1 MGLEEILKALE
12 AEAQLQIE
20 RLRSVADTEVA
31 AITAKADEEAKA
43 IKDRHLAS
51 ARQRLGKERER
62 LVSGAKLEA
71 KMVRLDAREALLE
84 RAFTAA
90 KERLAQLHGNSA
102 YPAYLM
108 RLTREAVAEIGSDLR
123 IAVSA
128 VDEELMRA
136 IASELRL
143 RAQISAGLNTCGGL
157 EASTPDGRIRVV
169 NTVEA
174 RLERA
179 QSELRQKL
187 AALLSLEEISCRAT
201 TATGTPGSEP

>member
-20 RLRSVADTEVA
+20 RLRSEADTEVA
-31 AITAKADEEAKA
+31 TITAKAEEEAKA
-43 IKDRHLAS
+43 IKDRHLAG
-51 ARQRLGKERER
+51 ARQRLGEEQER
-62 LVSGAKLEA
+62 LVSGAKLEG

-84 RAFTAA
+84 RAFTMAQ
-90 KERLAQLHGNSA
+90 ERLARLRGDSA

-128 VDEELMRA
+128 VDEELIRGVA
-136 IASELRL
+136 LELGL

-169 NTVEA
+169 NTVEV

-187 AALLSLEEISCRAT
+187 AALLRT
-201 TATGTPGSEP
+201 TTGTGTQASQAPC

>member
-12 AEAQLQIE
+12 PEAQLQIE
-20 RLRSVADTEVA
+20 RLRSEADTEAA
-31 AITAKADEEAKA
+31 AITAKAGEEAKA

-90 KERLAQLHGNSA
+90 QERLAQLRGNWA
-102 YPAYLM
+102 YPRYLM

-128 VDEELMRA
+128 VDEELIRA
-136 IASELRL
+136 VVLELGV

-179 QSELRQKL
+179 IGEVRREI
-187 AALLSLEEISCRAT
+187 AALLAPEEVSCRAT
-201 TATGTPGSEP
+201 TATGTPASEP